1 MKVKNIM
8 FSGFM
13 AAVLAG
19 ACGAADAAT
28 VLASKEFVVEKLAD
42 KQDNLTAGTGIDIT
56 NNVVS
61 STYSDAEIKEDIQAL
76 ETTIGASKESLGG
89 KTIVQ
94 YIDDK
99 TKGFESD
106 GVVSELQSDVSAIE
120 GKLAGLG
127 EGKTVAQ
134 EIADAVGGKQDKLT
148 FDDTPMENSANPV
161 KSGGVYAA
169 LSGKADVDDI
179 PTNVSAFT
187 NDANYVTSTELDGM
201 GYQTAGEVTTAI
213 GNANIAME
221 KVTGLGAALEGK
233 ASTGDVSALSGK
245 VDGLAEKAVT
255 TDNMDT
261 ALAGYVTST
270 ELDGM
275 GYQTAGEVNTAIGN
289 ANIAM
294 EKVTGLNTALDGK
307 AAADVVESLKTTVDG
322 WTNATTG
329 IAATYATKS
338 EFNTY
343 KGEVTDALGAKV
355 DDADLN
361 NYYTKTQADEKFLED
376 AGLENGAAYLV
387 TKNSEGKVVYS
398 EVSVIGE
405 NGQTVIG
412 KAQQL

>member
-201 GYQTAGEVTTAI
+201 GYQTAGEVNTAI

>member
-1 MKVKNIM
+1 
-8 FSGFM
+8 
-13 AAVLAG
+13 
-19 ACGAADAAT
+19 
-28 VLASKEFVVEKLAD
+28 
-42 KQDNLTAGTGIDIT
+42 
-56 NNVVS
+56 
-61 STYSDAEIKEDIQAL
+61 
-76 ETTIGASKESLGG
+76 
-89 KTIVQ
+89 
-94 YIDDK
+94 
-99 TKGFESD
+99 
-106 GVVSELQSDVSAIE
+106 
-120 GKLAGLG
+120 
-127 EGKTVAQ
+127 
-134 EIADAVGGKQDKLT
+134 
-148 FDDTPMENSANPV
+148 
-161 KSGGVYAA
+161 
-169 LSGKADVDDI
+169 
-179 PTNVSAFT
+179 
-187 NDANYVTSTELDGM
+187 
-201 GYQTAGEVTTAI
+201 
-213 GNANIAME
+213 
-221 KVTGLGAALEGK
+221 
-233 ASTGDVSALSGK
+233 
-245 VDGLAEKAVT
+245 
-255 TDNMDT
+255 
-261 ALAGYVTST
+261 
-270 ELDGM
+270 M